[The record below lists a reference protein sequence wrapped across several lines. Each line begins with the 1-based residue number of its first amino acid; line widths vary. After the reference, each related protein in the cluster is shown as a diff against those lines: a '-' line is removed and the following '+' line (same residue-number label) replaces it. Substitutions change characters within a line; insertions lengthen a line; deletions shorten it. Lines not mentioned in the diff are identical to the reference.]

1 MRIATVKP
9 SQVLHALRICGFGSA
24 DRLASF
30 VRQPVGQVE
39 ESLKALET
47 DGLVRYRT
55 GRISGWLLTP
65 AGRTVHENHIATA
78 LEDHT
83 WQQAV
88 LAGYRGF
95 LERNWEL
102 KQICTAWQLKQGPD
116 GHSTTNDHADADY
129 DRRVIDDLSAL
140 HTLAEAML
148 EQLAQ
153 GQVRFADYNLRL
165 ADALMRLRAGDNR
178 AFATPMSASYHCIW
192 MELHE
197 DLLVTLGRERDE
209 ADGN

>member
-1 MRIATVKP
+1 MEAKGKFMV
-9 SQVLHALRICGFGSA
+9 
-24 DRLASF
+24 
-30 VRQPVGQVE
+30 
-39 ESLKALET
+39 
-47 DGLVRYRT
+47 
-55 GRISGWLLTP
+55 TP
-65 AGRTVHENHIATA
+65 AGRAWLDEQYPNAFAELRANPDATA
-78 LEDHT
+78 AYERFERINRDLLTLFTD
-83 WQQAV
+83 WQMVPA
-88 LAGYRGF
+88 AGGR
-95 LERNWEL
+95 
-102 KQICTAWQLKQGPD
+102 TP
-116 GHSTTNDHADADY
+116 NDHADADY